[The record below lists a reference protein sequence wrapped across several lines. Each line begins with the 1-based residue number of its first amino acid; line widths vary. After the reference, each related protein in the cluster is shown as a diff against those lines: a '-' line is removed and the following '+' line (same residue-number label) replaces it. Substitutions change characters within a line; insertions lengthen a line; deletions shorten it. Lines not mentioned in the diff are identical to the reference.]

1 MQKIFQRF
9 LIIFFVSPFFITSK
23 AEQWDKNITTKVDV
37 ESFWNQ
43 LKEIREKKYGVDKDW
58 DKNMDYC
65 SHFAEKIA
73 LSKGEGLIMS
83 KLIKYANKC
92 HKTLNLMTNYFLEEK

>member
-65 SHFAEKIA
+65 SYFAEKIA
-73 LSKGEGLIMS
+73 ISKGEGYIMS
-83 KLIKYANKC
+83 NLIRYTHKC
-92 HKTLNLMTNYFLEEK
+92 LNTLGLMTKYVLEKE